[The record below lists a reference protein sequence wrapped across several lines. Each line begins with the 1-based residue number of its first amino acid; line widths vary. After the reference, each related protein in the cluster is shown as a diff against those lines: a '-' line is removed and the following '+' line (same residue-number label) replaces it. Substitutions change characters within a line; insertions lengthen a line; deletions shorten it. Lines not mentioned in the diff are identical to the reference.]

1 MLLEGK
7 NISDVG
13 VTWMCEHLE
22 WGQEQ
27 MRDFSSSRLAVLV
40 CRVLRIVIVT
50 FVSTVMVSAAL
61 ACCGMNLAAATM
73 VLDAVVGL
81 SMAVSPII
89 G

>member
-1 MLLEGK
+1 
-7 NISDVG
+7 
-13 VTWMCEHLE
+13 
-22 WGQEQ
+22 
-27 MRDFSSSRLAVLV
+27 
-40 CRVLRIVIVT
+40 VLRIVFVT

-61 ACCGMNLAAATM
+61 ACCGMKLAVATI